1 MKTLQEIIDES
12 ENIVFFG
19 GAGVSTASGI
29 PDFRSSTGLY
39 HKYPYRA
46 EVMLSHTY
54 FMHHTEEFFQ
64 FYFQEM
70 IHKEA
75 KPNAC
80 HKKLVELENCGK
92 LKRIVTQNIDGL
104 HQMAGSKHVL
114 ELHGT
119 VLKNT
124 CMKCHKKY
132 SLEEIEKCHICSCG
146 GVIKPDVVLYEEP
159 LPDGVYEKAID
170 AITKCDTLIVGGTS
184 LAVYP
189 ASHLVD
195 FFHGKNLVVVNKDT
209 TSLDERATLVI
220 HDDIAKV
227 FAKITV

>member
-1 MKTLQEIIDES
+1 MKNLQEIINES
-12 ENIVFFG
+12 KNIVFFG

-29 PDFRSSTGLY
+29 PDFRSDNGLY

-46 EVMLSHTY
+46 EIMLSHTY
-54 FMHHTEEFFQ
+54 FMNHTDDFFQ

-75 KPNAC
+75 KPNVC
-80 HKKLVELENCGK
+80 HQKLKELEESGK
-92 LKRIVTQNIDGL
+92 LKMIVTQNIDGL
-104 HQMAGSKHVL
+104 HQMAGSQHVL

-119 VLKNT
+119 VHKNT

-132 SLEEIEKCHICSCG
+132 SLEELYESHICSCG

-159 LPDGVYEKAID
+159 LPNGVFESAI
-170 AITKCDTLIVGGTS
+170 AKCDTFIVGGTS

-189 ASHLVD
+189 ANSLVQ
-195 FFHGKNLVVVNKDT
+195 FFHGKNLVVINKDK
-209 TSLDERATLVI
+209 TSLDKKATLVI

-227 FAKITV
+227 FSKIKTD